1 MTRRTKK
8 ASTGS
13 KRTRTKP
20 RHTPARTPS
29 PASTPSSQPADWTR
43 SADGKY
49 VDWTK
54 PPYYV
59 GGVLRLVLEGEDP
72 ELVAGA
78 VAQKRIHEYY
88 RLRWQAMGG
97 RPRRFHHVDP

>member
-1 MTRRTKK
+1 
-8 ASTGS
+8 
-13 KRTRTKP
+13 
-20 RHTPARTPS
+20 
-29 PASTPSSQPADWTR
+29 
-43 SADGKY
+43 
-49 VDWTK
+49 
-54 PPYYV
+54 
-59 GGVLRLVLEGEDP
+59 VLRLVLEGEDP